1 MRNGRETFSPGG
13 LVDDGGR
20 MKSLW
25 SLTLLCLLGLSFGAS
40 AQTYP
45 DRPVKIIVPY
55 AAGGTADTLARRI
68 GQYLTKYLS
77 QPIIIDNR
85 PGAAGIIG
93 AAVLQN
99 SPPDGY
105 TLGMIATPHLAT
117 PVEADTR
124 FDASQLK
131 AVSLTSIVPSLVCAN
146 PAIPAKSPQELIALA
161 RAKPGQLTYGNPGT
175 YSAGHLAMEMFK
187 QRAGVDI
194 RAIPYRGGAPAF
206 QDLLGGQI
214 NLAISGPTN
223 CLPFIQT
230 GQLRPIA
237 TTGSK
242 RSTAAPDVPTF
253 AESGMPGFEL
263 NEWWGVLAPNNTPPD
278 IVARL
283 NKEINRA
290 IQETEVRDFFTKQ
303 GAEPQNLSA
312 DEFSKFYVS
321 ETKKL
326 KELVSSLGLK
336 QAN

>member
-1 MRNGRETFSPGG
+1 
-13 LVDDGGR
+13 

-25 SLTLLCLLGLSFGAS
+25 SLTLLCFLSLSIGAT

-55 AAGGTADTLARRI
+55 AAGGTADTLARQI
-68 GQYLTKYLS
+68 GKYLTKYLG

-93 AAVLQN
+93 AAAIQ
-99 SPPDGY
+99 SSSSDGY

-117 PVEADTR
+117 PVEADVR

-131 AVSLTSIVPSLVCAN
+131 PVSLTSIVPSLVCAN
-146 PAIPAKSPQELIALA
+146 PSVTANSPQEVIALA

-175 YSAGHLAMEMFK
+175 FSAGHLAMEMFK

-214 NLAISGPTN
+214 SLAISGPTN

-237 TTGSK
+237 TTGLK

-253 AESGMPGFEL
+253 AESGMPSFEL

-290 IQETEVRDFFTKQ
+290 VQETEVSEFFVKQ
-303 GAEPQNLSA
+303 GAEPQNLSPQ
-312 DEFSKFYVS
+312 EFAAFYVS

-336 QAN
+336 PAN

>member
-1 MRNGRETFSPGG
+1 
-13 LVDDGGR
+13 

-25 SLTLLCLLGLSFGAS
+25 SLTLLCFLSLSFGAT

-55 AAGGTADTLARRI
+55 AAGGTADTLARQI
-68 GQYLTKYLS
+68 GKYLTKYLG

-93 AAVLQN
+93 AAALQN
-99 SPPDGY
+99 SSPDGY

-117 PVEADTR
+117 PADPDVR

-131 AVSLTSIVPSLVCAN
+131 PVSLTSIVPSLVCAN
-146 PAIPAKSPQELIALA
+146 PSVPANSPQEVIALA

-175 YSAGHLAMEMFK
+175 FSAGHLAMEMFK
-187 QRAGVDI
+187 QRASVDI

-214 NLAISGPTN
+214 SLAISGPTN

-237 TTGSK
+237 TTGLK
-242 RSTAAPDVPTF
+242 RSTAAPNVPTF

-278 IVARL
+278 IVVRL

-290 IQETEVRDFFTKQ
+290 VQEAEVSEFFVKQ
-303 GAEPQNLSA
+303 GAEPQNLSP
-312 DEFSKFYVS
+312 DEFAAFYVS

-336 QAN
+336 SAN